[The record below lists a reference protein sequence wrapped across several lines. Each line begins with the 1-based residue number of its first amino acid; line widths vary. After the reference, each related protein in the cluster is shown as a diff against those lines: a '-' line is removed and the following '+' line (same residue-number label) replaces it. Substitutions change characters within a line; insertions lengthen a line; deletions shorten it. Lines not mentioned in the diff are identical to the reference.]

1 MDTLQNDLEAI
12 RKILAE
18 LNARVDRIEGKL
30 GMVVQP
36 AVEPRAAATEN
47 PR

>member
-30 GMVVQP
+30 SMVV
-36 AVEPRAAATEN
+36 
-47 PR
+47 